1 MRIDSCARFALLG
14 ALVVSL
20 GCARNT
26 ENGDETGATGRA
38 TAADTGA
45 TVRVRPDTTVS
56 PDTLGR
62 AHPDSATGGAAPA
75 RPGTADSARPGMAPV
90 DTAMADTSAGPGW
103 PVDTMQGGGWATPP
117 DSGQ

>member
-26 ENGDETGATGRA
+26 ENEDDTGATGRV
-38 TAADTGA
+38 TTADTGA

-56 PDTLGR
+56 PDTIGR
-62 AHPDSATGGAAPA
+62 AHPDSAAGGTPA
-75 RPGTADSARPGMAPV
+75 RPGTVDSARPGMAPV

-117 DSGQ
+117 DSGR

>member
-20 GCARNT
+20 ACARNI
-26 ENGDETGATGRA
+26 ENGDDTGATGRV
-38 TAADTGA
+38 TTADTGA

-56 PDTLGR
+56 PDTVGR
-62 AHPDSATGGAAPA
+62 AHPDSATGAAAPA
-75 RPGTADSARPGMAPV
+75 RPGTADSAGPGMTPV